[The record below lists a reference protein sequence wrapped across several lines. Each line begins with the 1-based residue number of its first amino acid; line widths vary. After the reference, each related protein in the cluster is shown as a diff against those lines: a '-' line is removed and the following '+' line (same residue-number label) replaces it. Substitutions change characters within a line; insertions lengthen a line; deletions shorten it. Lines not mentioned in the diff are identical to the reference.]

1 MFKIFK
7 LFIRKF
13 EKLIFNPLS
22 MFLIVD
28 VLNEGKTIVNKAK
41 STKTL
46 HSEGKGPKTFI
57 AEEKLRGNSSTKS
70 QSCVNSNWQK
80 LRG

>member
-1 MFKIFK
+1 
-7 LFIRKF
+7 
-13 EKLIFNPLS
+13 

-28 VLNEGKTIVNKAK
+28 ILNEGKTAAVKAK
-41 STKTL
+41 LIKTL
-46 HSEGKGPKTFI
+46 HSEGKSPRSFI
-57 AEEKLRGNSSTKS
+57 AETKLPGCKSKKS

>member
-1 MFKIFK
+1 
-7 LFIRKF
+7 
-13 EKLIFNPLS
+13 

-28 VLNEGKTIVNKAK
+28 ILNEGKTIVNKEK
-41 STKTL
+41 ITKTL
-46 HSEGKGPKTFI
+46 HSEGKSPRTFI
-57 AEEKLRGNSSTKS
+57 AETKLRGNSLTKS

>member
-1 MFKIFK
+1 
-7 LFIRKF
+7 
-13 EKLIFNPLS
+13 

-28 VLNEGKTIVNKAK
+28 ILNEGKFAGNY
-41 STKTL
+41 TKRVKKGL
-46 HSEGKGPKTFI
+46 SEGKNPKSFM
-57 AEEKLRGNSSTKS
+57 AETKLSACNSTKS